1 MLSNQPK
8 YTIRNGIINMREI
21 KICGLQKTTLLD
33 FPGHVAA
40 TIFLGGC
47 NFRCPFCHNAELLG
61 GDVEAQFSRDEI
73 FKFLKKRQGILEGV
87 CITGG
92 EPTLQPGALEDFIRE
107 VRSLGLLVKL
117 DTNGARPDVV
127 KQLAARGLLDFVAM
141 DIKAAPEHYPQVCG
155 VSGIDLDAI
164 KESVAWLKSGTL
176 SYEFRTTAVKGL
188 HTKEDFRQIGPWI
201 EGCTHYYLQNYAA
214 SDLVLQPDG
223 FDSFSKDE
231 LLEFAE
237 IVTPYVGA
245 VALRGIDY

>member
-1 MLSNQPK
+1 MN
-8 YTIRNGIINMREI
+8 EI

-33 FPGHVAA
+33 YPGHVAA

-61 GDVEAQFSRDEI
+61 NDAEAQYSREEVI
-73 FKFLKKRQGILEGV
+73 SFLTKRKRVLEGV

-92 EPTLQPGALEDFIRE
+92 EPTLQPEPLEDFIRE

-117 DTNGARPDVV
+117 DTNGTRPDVTRN
-127 KQLAARGLLDFVAM
+127 LAQKGLLDCIAM

-155 VSGIDLDAI
+155 VAGADLDAVR
-164 KESVAWLKSGTL
+164 ESVAWLISGTL
-176 SYEFRTTAVKGL
+176 PYELRTTVVKGL
-188 HTKEDFRQIGPWI
+188 HTRADFEQIGPWI
-201 EGCTHYYLQNYAA
+201 EGCSHYYLQNYVA
-214 SDLVLQPDG
+214 SELVLCPDG

-237 IVTPYVGA
+237 IVKPYVGD